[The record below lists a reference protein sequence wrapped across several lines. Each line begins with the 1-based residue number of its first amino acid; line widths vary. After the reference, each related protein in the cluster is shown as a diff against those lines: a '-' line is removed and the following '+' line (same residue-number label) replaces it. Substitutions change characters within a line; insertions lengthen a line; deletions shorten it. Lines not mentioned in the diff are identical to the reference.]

1 LRIETN
7 TFGSLLAGLRKMENL
22 NTCFDSRKSDSL
34 RKSKEKVFKNKMV
47 TNPLKMK
54 NLNAFRKKMKKT
66 TKGQEETILMKRN
79 SRNR

>member
-1 LRIETN
+1 
-7 TFGSLLAGLRKMENL
+7 MENL